1 MSESKDDKGNFYY
14 YTNKGREYTFNLDDL
29 TTEELIKFEKMTEKQ
44 RLRFIANFELQKDSP
59 FTDTVSL
66 KPVADE
72 ARNEKYNTYA
82 LLKAKI
88 NECDKLI
95 KLDAKEGADEPDKV
109 SILDNNKQVLP
120 KYLDDMTYITGD
132 DIKNCMFAFD
142 LDDLSL
148 GMLKKYYN
156 RLIDGL
162 DMGGL
167 KKAFLENIKKMY
179 QLLYNQEYTR
189 NRKTYTKKDKRPTQR
204 QLEYEK
210 KLEEITDLLRQMATN
225 KGNITTEQT
234 KDKEISNESTQ
245 EQLDDEII
253 DNEVIDDEIIEA
265 TETIIE
271 EIKSNI
277 KKNNIEFKE
286 DEQEILDKSYKNK
299 FLSKEATKILRE
311 INNETINDYLNVYQK
326 AVDSYKQLSENQQPE
341 TSTEPIKEE
350 HIELKEEA
358 PKVEETPKKEAPK
371 LLTEYM
377 SESKDEET
385 KQPDTYKLEEFM
397 PGIKNM
403 FKYIIIVRSNTNN
416 IRDYNNENIDKVF
429 PDKLP
434 EFTIREKK
442 PDTNNPTYVYYKPS
456 DKNEKVTISATLKK
470 SRYNYYEITIYYNKL
485 EAKFNTSTNPTYI
498 ITNYIKND
506 RLQYTP
512 NKQIIIQPNNESQ
525 KLIDVRGKIFGLGYK
540 TTFTSGSLIDKIR
553 NKFLKSINSDIDNLK
568 SKDKSIESRLDDIM
582 NEIKDIKTKLNSQS
596 HQQSIPQPPPF
607 KPSQPKPQSQQPS
620 FLDDIIKQPRLK
632 PSKPVY
638 HPPEEESD
646 ISKIL
651 AERRK
656 DIEYSESDESD
667 EEWGEGIQTKKIKL
681 SEFLKKFN

>member
-142 LDDLSL
+142 LDDISL

-189 NRKTYTKKDKRPTQR
+189 NKKTYTKRDKQPTQR

-210 KLEEITDLLRQMATN
+210 KLEEITELLRQMATN
-225 KGNITTEQT
+225 KGNITTKQT
-234 KDKEISNESTQ
+234 KDKETSKESIR

-253 DNEVIDDEIIEA
+253 DDETIDDEIIKA
-265 TETIIE
+265 TETILE
-271 EIKSNI
+271 VIKSNI
-277 KKNNIEFKE
+277 RKNNIEFKE

-311 INNETINDYLNVYQK
+311 INNETIDEYLNIYQK
-326 AVDSYKQLSENQQPE
+326 AVDSYKKLSENQQSE
-341 TSTEPIKEE
+341 TTEPIEKEEE
-350 HIELKEEA
+350 HIELKEET
-358 PKVEETPKKEAPK
+358 PKVEETPKKEAPQ

-377 SESKDEET
+377 SKSEDEEAE
-385 KQPDTYKLEEFM
+385 QPNTYKLENFM

-403 FKYIIIVRSNTNN
+403 FKYIAIVRSNTNS
-416 IRDYNNENIDKVF
+416 IKDYNNENIDKVF

-442 PDTNNPTYVYYKPS
+442 PDTNIPTYVYYKPS
-456 DKNEKVTISATLKK
+456 DKNKKVTISAKITK
-470 SRYNYYEITIYYNKL
+470 SRYNYYEIKIYYNNL
-485 EAKFNTSTNPTYI
+485 EAKFNTSANPTYI
-498 ITNYIKND
+498 ITDYDKND
-506 RLQYTP
+506 KLQYIP
-512 NKQIIIQPNNESQ
+512 NKRIIIQPNGESMES
-525 KLIDVRGKIFGLGYK
+525 IDVKGKVFGLGYK

-582 NEIKDIKTKLNSQS
+582 NEIKDIKTKLNSQN
-596 HQQSIPQPPPF
+596 IPQPPPF
-607 KPSQPKPQSQQPS
+607 KPSQPQPKIYSQQPS

-632 PSKPVY
+632 PSKPIY

>member
-1 MSESKDDKGNFYY
+1 MSESKDDNGNFYY

-120 KYLDDMTYITGD
+120 KYLDNMTHITGD

-142 LDDLSL
+142 LNDVSL

-162 DMGGL
+162 DIGGL
-167 KKAFLENIKKMY
+167 KKAFLENLKKIY
-179 QLLYNQEYTR
+179 RYLYDQEQIR
-189 NRKTYTKKDKRPTQR
+189 NKKTYTKRDKQPTKR
-204 QLEYEK
+204 QLEYEE
-210 KLEEITDLLRQMATN
+210 KLEEIADLLRQIATN
-225 KGNITTEQT
+225 KGNITTEQ
-234 KDKEISNESTQ
+234 
-245 EQLDDEII
+245 
-253 DNEVIDDEIIEA
+253 IEDQ
-265 TETIIE
+265 TMETNDLLIQQ
-271 EIKSNI
+271 IKSNI
-277 KKNNIEFKE
+277 RENNIEFKE
-286 DEQEILDKSYKNK
+286 DEQEILDESFKQKV
-299 FLSKEATKILRE
+299 LTD
-311 INNETINDYLNVYQK
+311 ETIKMLKDKENEELNKLVEQYETNK
-326 AVDSYKQLSENQQPE
+326 KMFADIPPMDE
-341 TSTEPIKEE
+341 TSTETIEKEE
-350 HIELKEEA
+350 EIIKTKEEE
-358 PKVEETPKKEAPK
+358 PKTEEPKTEEEEPK
-371 LLTEYM
+371 TE
-377 SESKDEET
+377 EEIEDEGADDE
-385 KQPDTYKLEEFM
+385 DDYKLENIM
-397 PGIKNM
+397 PGIKDM
-403 FKYIIIVRSNTNN
+403 FIFIATVRDKLIAMGKPYTEQRIKEAFPVNLPGYGNKTINNSSTIPSYIYSNRNSKNNVIIT
-416 IRDYNNENIDKVF
+416 IRKEVGNGDYYRIFIYYKNLTANFTSTMKTIEITDDNENK
-429 PDKLP
+429 
-434 EFTIREKK
+434 TI
-442 PDTNNPTYVYYKPS
+442 TYNTSNQNRASKRN
-456 DKNEKVTISATLKK
+456 K
-470 SRYNYYEITIYYNKL
+470 ITITVNG
-485 EAKFNTSTNPTYI
+485 NTQT
-498 ITNYIKND
+498 
-506 RLQYTP
+506 
-512 NKQIIIQPNNESQ
+512 
-525 KLIDVRGKIFGLGYK
+525 IDVTHKVYGLGYK

-553 NKFLKSINSDIDNLK
+553 NKFLKSINTDIDNLK

-596 HQQSIPQPPPF
+596 QQSIPQPPPF
-607 KPSQPKPQSQQPS
+607 KPQPPKPQSQQPS

-632 PSKPVY
+632 PSKPIY

>member
-88 NECDKLI
+88 DECDKLI

-109 SILDNNKQVLP
+109 SILNMNKEVLP
-120 KYLDDMTYITGD
+120 KYLDNMTHITGD
-132 DIKNCMFAFD
+132 DIKNCMKAFD
-142 LDDLSL
+142 LNDVSL

-167 KKAFLENIKKMY
+167 KKAFLENLKKIY
-179 QLLYNQEYTR
+179 RYLYDQEQIR
-189 NRKTYTKKDKRPTQR
+189 NKKTYTKRDKQPTKR
-204 QLEYEK
+204 QLEYEE
-210 KLEEITDLLRQMATN
+210 KLEEITELLKQIATN

-234 KDKEISNESTQ
+234 KNKEITEESIQ

-253 DNEVIDDEIIEA
+253 NA
-265 TETIIE
+265 TKAIIE

-277 KKNNIEFKE
+277 QKNNIEFKE
-286 DEQEILDKSYKNK
+286 DEQEILNESYKNK
-299 FLSKEATKILRE
+299 VLSKEAIKILNK
-311 INNETINDYLNVYQK
+311 INNENINKYLNIYQK
-326 AVDSYKQLSENQQPE
+326 AVDSYRNLSENQQPE
-341 TSTEPIKEE
+341 TSTEQIKEE
-350 HIELKEEA
+350 EIIQTKEEE
-358 PKVEETPKKEAPK
+358 PKIEETPKKEAPK
-371 LLTEYM
+371 LLTEYI
-377 SESKDEET
+377 SESEDEET
-385 KQPDTYKLEEFM
+385 EQPDTYKLEDFM

-403 FKYIIIVRSNTNN
+403 FNYIAIVRSNTNN

-434 EFTIREKK
+434 EFTIREKQ
-442 PDTNNPTYVYYKPS
+442 PNTTYPTYIYYKPS
-456 DKNEKVTISATLKK
+456 DKSEKVTISAKLMKG
-470 SRYNYYEITIYYNKL
+470 RYNYYEIQITYNNLEASFTTSYNPVYKIINYKKNNKL
-485 EAKFNTSTNPTYI
+485 I
-498 ITNYIKND
+498 
-506 RLQYTP
+506 YTP
-512 NKQIIIQPNNESQ
+512 NKEITIIPNNESP
-525 KLIDVRGKIFGLGYK
+525 KSIDVKGKVYGLGYK

-582 NEIKDIKTKLNSQS
+582 NEIKDIKTKLNLQS

-607 KPSQPKPQSQQPS
+607 KPQPPKPQSQQPS

-632 PSKPVY
+632 PSKPIY